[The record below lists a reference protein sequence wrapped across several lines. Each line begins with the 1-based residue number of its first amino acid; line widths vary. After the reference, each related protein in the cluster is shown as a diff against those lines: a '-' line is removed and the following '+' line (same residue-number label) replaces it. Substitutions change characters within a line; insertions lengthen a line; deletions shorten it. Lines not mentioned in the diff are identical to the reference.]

1 MIAAENNKSPDIIRT
16 LIELGL
22 NVNEKG
28 QEGHTALMIA
38 AGYNKNPEI
47 IKALIEA
54 VADIELKDSKG
65 KIALDYAKEKDDKE
79 IIDILIEHGAK

>member
-1 MIAAENNKSPDIIRT
+1 
-16 LIELGL
+16 
-22 NVNEKG
+22 
-28 QEGHTALMIA
+28 MIA